1 MEKFWRM
8 AVKKRSNFLWEMPLL
23 RQIGFPV
30 SSEVHNVDNRCLHIL
45 CPVTSQSPD
54 TWVHCNIFVWDW
66 LLTCHSRLTPIEVPD
81 SVKVGVFFWVGVT
94 FSSFHVTVCSI
105 CLISKE
111 FSGSTEC
118 KEIFLFGCVC
128 ECVCAS
134 TWRYGHISDLTV
146 LLSFM
151 SDMGRT
157 VPIL

>member
-8 AVKKRSNFLWEMPLL
+8 AVKKRNNFVWEMPSL

-30 SSEVHNVDNRCLHIL
+30 SSEVYDVDNRCLHIL
-45 CPVTSQSPD
+45 CPVIFQSPD
-54 TWVHCNIFVWDW
+54 TCVHCKIFVWDW
-66 LLTCHSRLTPIEVPD
+66 LLTCLSRLTPKEVPD
-81 SVKVGVFFWVGVT
+81 PLKVGVFCWVDVT
-94 FSSFHVTVCSI
+94 FSFFHVTVCSI

-118 KEIFLFGCVC
+118 KQILLLRYVY

-134 TWRYGHISDLTV
+134 TWRYGHNYGLTF

-151 SDMGRT
+151 SIMGRT